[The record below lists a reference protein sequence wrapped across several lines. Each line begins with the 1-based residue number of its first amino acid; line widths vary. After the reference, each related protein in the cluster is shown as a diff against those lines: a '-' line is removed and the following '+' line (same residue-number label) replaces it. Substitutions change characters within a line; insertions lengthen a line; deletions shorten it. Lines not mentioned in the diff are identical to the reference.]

1 MNSGNVEARLT
12 AIEEQMQEIRAI
24 LRETAELARE
34 NHLLIQAGAQE
45 TAALREAITRTEQI
59 ANSNAR
65 AITRTE
71 QIANSNAKAIEANSN
86 GIAELRVLLGETRQ
100 IADSNA
106 RAIESNSSALAET
119 RETLREGFQATQRDI
134 QSLGQFMERFFSAQA
149 QTNQVM
155 QEGLEEHQQ
164 RLERID
170 PPSES

>member
-24 LRETAELARE
+24 LQETAQLARE
-34 NHLLIQAGAQE
+34 TQQ
-45 TAALREAITRTEQI
+45 T
-59 ANSNAR
+59 
-65 AITRTE
+65 
-71 QIANSNAKAIEANSN
+71 ANSNAKAIEANSS

-106 RAIESNSSALAET
+106 RAIESNSSAIAQ
-119 RETLREGFQATQRDI
+119 GFQATQRDI
-134 QSLGQFMERFFSAQA
+134 QSLSQFMERFFSAQA

-164 RLERID
+164 RLDRID
-170 PPSES
+170 PDSGS